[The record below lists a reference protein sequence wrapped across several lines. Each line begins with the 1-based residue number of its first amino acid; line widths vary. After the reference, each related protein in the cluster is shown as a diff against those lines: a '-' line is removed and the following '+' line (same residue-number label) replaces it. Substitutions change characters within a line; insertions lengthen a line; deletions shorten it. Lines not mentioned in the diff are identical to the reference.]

1 MKLTVLG
8 SGSAVQFQKRGSAS
22 YLLDFGNKK
31 LLLDAGFYLLERLE
45 AVKVPAD
52 SIDFIFISHKH
63 PDHFFG
69 LLHLFFAL
77 RNPYYKKVEP
87 IHIFGFKGLKSYLN
101 EFKKILGKWIEPPN
115 ELIIS
120 ENISESF
127 DDFSYKLFKTEH
139 SECSVGIKL
148 FSNKKKIVYTSDT
161 EYFPELI
168 NITNN
173 SHITIFEC
181 ASPVKD
187 KIKGHLS
194 FEEILEISNK
204 SKIEKIILSHFYPDS
219 LPETDIPPNFIIA
232 EDLFSMNI

>member
-45 AVKVPAD
+45 AIEVSVD

-63 PDHFFG
+63 PDHFLG
-69 LLHLFFAL
+69 LLHLLFAL
-77 RNPYYKKVEP
+77 KNPFYKKENP
-87 IHIFGFKGLKSYLN
+87 IHIFGFKGLKAYIN
-101 EFKKILGKWIEPPN
+101 EFKNILGKWIEPPN
-115 ELIIS
+115 KLIIS
-120 ENISESF
+120 ENISEAF
-127 DDFSYKLFKTEH
+127 ENFSYKLFKTEH
-139 SECSVGIKL
+139 SECSVGIEL
-148 FSNKKKIVYTSDT
+148 FSNKKKIDYTSDT

-181 ASPVKD
+181 ASPDKE

-194 FEEILEISNK
+194 FDDILKISNK
-204 SKIEKIILSHFYPDS
+204 SNIETIILSHFYPDS
-219 LPETDIPPNFIIA
+219 LPQTDIPPKFIIA
-232 EDLFSMNI
+232 EDLMDVEL